1 MLVLSH
7 PTGNANARAAA
18 LGLLQAGQLTA
29 FQTSIATFPGDWL
42 DRLSGLPGL
51 GELRRRRFDPAL
63 KDVTAMWPWREA
75 GRLLASRAGLR
86 SLTAHERGAFCV
98 DAVYRS
104 LDLHI
109 AHGLAKAGTAAA
121 GRSGVYAYEDGALAS
136 FQAARSLGI
145 ARLYDLPIGYWR
157 AARRLLDAEQARWPE
172 WQSTLTG
179 FLDSEEKLARK
190 DQELR
195 LADRIFVAS
204 SFTRRTLA
212 DFPGP
217 LAAIEVIPYGFPAV
231 GDARQHAALAG
242 RPLKLLFVGGL
253 SQRKGIADLFAAVR
267 ALGSRVELTVVGAKA
282 VEGNAAL
289 DAALAAHRWIPS
301 LPHDAILKL
310 MREHDVFVF
319 PSLFEGFGLVITE
332 AMSQGTPVI
341 TTDRTAGPDL
351 IEHGRNG
358 WLVEAGNTAALQASI
373 ENLLQHPEQVAAAG
387 REAMDTARRRP
398 WEVYGRELAEAVA
411 RTLDDT
417 ARRPL
422 TQESGHHA

>member
-212 DFPGP
+212 DFAGP
-217 LAAIEVIPYGFPAV
+217 LAPVEVIPYGFPPV
-231 GDARQHAALAG
+231 GDARQHAPLTG

-422 TQESGHHA
+422 TKESGHHA

>member
-18 LGLLQAGQLTA
+18 LGLLQAGHLTS
-29 FQTSIATFPGDWL
+29 FQTSIATFPGDGL
-42 DRLSGLPGL
+42 DRLSALPGL

-86 SLTAHERGAFCV
+86 SLTRHERGAFCV

-104 LDLHI
+104 LDRHI
-109 AHGLAKAGTAAA
+109 AQGLSKAGAA
-121 GRSGVYAYEDGALAS
+121 GAGAAVYAYEDGALAS
-136 FQAARSLGI
+136 FEAAQSLGI

-157 AARRLLDAEQARWPE
+157 AARRLLDAEQVRWPE

-179 FLDSEEKLARK
+179 FLDSDEKLARK

-204 SFTRRTLA
+204 SFTRQTLG
-212 DFPGP
+212 DFPGS
-217 LAAIEVIPYGFPAV
+217 LAPIDVIPYGFPAV
-231 GDARQHAALAG
+231 VGAREHTALAG

-267 ALGSRVELTVVGAKA
+267 ALGKHVELTVVGAKA

-387 REAMDTARRRP
+387 REAMETARRRP
-398 WEVYGRELAEAVA
+398 WEVYGRELAEAVG
-411 RTLDDT
+411 RTLNDT
-417 ARRPL
+417 ARHAPAVVR
-422 TQESGHHA
+422 GHHA